1 MALNAPRQSQDSQPC
16 VSSSASP
23 RRNSIQYLTTIELS
37 FLPRR
42 CAPSLPQNPSSR
54 PTSPSLPSP
63 HQRHPHDISS
73 PSSEPPSTL
82 TTPHQPIP
90 SHRCI
95 TPAQRQQEAV
105 DIWHSYW

>member
-1 MALNAPRQSQDSQPC
+1 MELNAPRQSQDSQPC
-16 VSSSASP
+16 VSSWASP

-42 CAPSLPQNPSSR
+42 CVPSLPQTPSSR
-54 PTSPSLPSP
+54 PTSPSLSSS
-63 HQRHPHDISS
+63 HQRQHHDISS

-90 SHRCI
+90 SHRCM
-95 TPAQRQQEAV
+95 TPAQRQQKVVE
-105 DIWHSYW
+105 IWQSYW

>member
-16 VSSSASP
+16 VSSWASP

-37 FLPRR
+37 
-42 CAPSLPQNPSSR
+42 PSLPQTPTSR

-63 HQRHPHDISS
+63 HQRQPHDISS

-82 TTPHQPIP
+82 STPHQSTP
-90 SHRCI
+90 SHRCM

-105 DIWHSYW
+105 EIWQSYW

>member
-16 VSSSASP
+16 VSSWASP

-37 FLPRR
+37 ILPRR
-42 CAPSLPQNPSSR
+42 RAPSLPQTPSSR

-63 HQRHPHDISS
+63 HQRQPHDISS
-73 PSSEPPSTL
+73 PSSEPLSTL
-82 TTPHQPIP
+82 TTPHQSTP
-90 SHRCI
+90 SHPCM

-105 DIWHSYW
+105 EIWQSYW